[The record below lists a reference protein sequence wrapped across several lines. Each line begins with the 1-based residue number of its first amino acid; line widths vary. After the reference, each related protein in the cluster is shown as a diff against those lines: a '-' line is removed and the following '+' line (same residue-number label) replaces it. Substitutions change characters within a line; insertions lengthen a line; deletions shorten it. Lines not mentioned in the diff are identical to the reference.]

1 MKGKFIATN
10 IKAERRRLGWTQ
22 QKMADIGGVSKRS
35 QVGYESGA
43 RVPDAN
49 YLVNV
54 ADSGANTVNLLFG
67 EDQPVSHAR
76 SFDWNAHDQ
85 ILKTIEDWL
94 HWRQLQLPFE
104 KKMQLLRLFIAHF
117 EFTRQI
123 SLDYI
128 HDTLKAAA

>member
-22 QKMADIGGVSKRS
+22 QKMADAGGVSKRS

-49 YLVNV
+49 YLVNI
-54 ADSGANTVNLLFG
+54 ANSGANTVNLLFG
-67 EDQPVSHAR
+67 EDQPASHAR

-94 HWRQLQLPFE
+94 QSRQLKLPFE

-117 EFTRQI
+117 EFTRRI

>member
-54 ADSGANTVNLLFG
+54 ADSGANTVNILFG

-85 ILKTIEDWL
+85 ILETIEDWL
-94 HWRQLQLPFE
+94 HSRQLQLPFE